1 MVSYLKVYKP
11 LIQEKNEYDEED
23 ERKNKKQNSAKN
35 TSSNHR
41 LCLILFGL
49 LA

>member
-11 LIQEKNEYDEED
+11 LIQERNEHDEDD
-23 ERKNKKQNSAKN
+23 ERKNKRQNSAKN

-41 LCLILFGL
+41 FSLILFGL